1 MHLRRR
7 GFRRIHRTTG
17 GYILEQLLIT
27 LGICAFLIPVTVV
40 LLGTLS
46 RLLACPIDLQD
57 EVSISQLR
65 HVINTGYD
73 FECSGNEL
81 SFMHHEKR
89 QRLVLRNGNLCLID
103 PGTQIFLSDL
113 ANVDFSLE
121 GDVIYIRYAH
131 FEKDPEIRCLGHV

>member
-1 MHLRRR
+1 MCLRRR
-7 GFRRIHRTTG
+7 NTRRNTG

-27 LGICAFLIPVTVV
+27 LGICTFLIPVTVV
-40 LLGTLS
+40 MLGTLS
-46 RLLACPIDLQD
+46 RELSCPMDLQD

-73 FECSGNEL
+73 FECSGSEL

-113 ANVDFSLE
+113 SDVNFYLE
-121 GDVIYIRYAH
+121 GDVIIINYAH

>member
-1 MHLRRR
+1 MCLRRR
-7 GFRRIHRTTG
+7 SSRRNG

-46 RLLACPIDLQD
+46 RQLSCPVDLQD

-73 FECSGNEL
+73 FECSGGEL

-89 QRLVLRNGNLCLID
+89 QRLVLRNEHLCLID

-113 ANVDFSLE
+113 SDVSFSLE

-131 FEKDPEIRCLGHV
+131 FEKEPETRCLGHV